1 MSVSVTVLSVPS
13 PMVNG
18 AAERK
23 TNAVITDNL
32 NGLLSMPGSM
42 EQQRERERKNTVITD
57 NLNGMNG
64 FIIHSESPICEAQEN
79 FDH

>member
-1 MSVSVTVLSVPS
+1 MSVSVTVSSVPS

-32 NGLLSMPGSM
+32 NGLLSMPQWSS
-42 EQQRERERKNTVITD
+42 REKKNTVITD

-64 FIIHSESPICEAQEN
+64 FIIRSESPICEAQEN

>member
-1 MSVSVTVLSVPS
+1 MSVSVTVSSVPS

-42 EQQRERERKNTVITD
+42 EQQREKKKTQ
-57 NLNGMNG
+57 L
-64 FIIHSESPICEAQEN
+64 
-79 FDH
+79 